1 MNKTICCIDSFRE
14 QRRRGK
20 EDNESIKEI
29 EFGSEDNQNR
39 KTLDACIWLFIGW
52 AIHYVPFWAMGRVLY
67 FHHYFPALLYS
78 SMLTAII
85 VDHVLSRCVAF
96 IPISDTSSAKNAR
109 QVIYHG
115 LLGAYLAGLGYR

>member
-1 MNKTICCIDSFRE
+1 METLHDVSN
-14 QRRRGK
+14 
-20 EDNESIKEI
+20 KEI
-29 EFGSEDNQNR
+29 KVVDEENRNR

-85 VDHVLSRCVAF
+85 VDHVISRCVALM
-96 IPISDTSSAKNAR
+96 PILGDSFAKNA
-109 QVIYHG
+109 QQIVYHG
-115 LLGAYLAGLGYR
+115 LLGIYLSGLGYR

>member
-1 MNKTICCIDSFRE
+1 MHFSE
-14 QRRRGK
+14 QRQHGKRNNQTNNEK
-20 EDNESIKEI
+20 EDVNEDAI
-29 EFGSEDNQNR
+29 QNR
-39 KTLDACIWLFIGW
+39 KTLDACTWLFIGW

-96 IPISDTSSAKNAR
+96 IPIPNTSSLKTT
-109 QVIYHG
+109 QHIIYHG
-115 LLGAYLAGLGYR
+115 ILGIYLAGLGYR